1 MPLHILG
8 VLVVVGLTGL
18 AVLMHVMGLTKRRK
32 LKSAQDARA
41 AWQRE
46 FPRVAPGSV
55 LLCRN
60 GTSALLETAQG
71 PGVVWAMGEDTTAR
85 FLSGG
90 TVQQRGRK
98 LILHLPDFAAPR
110 ITLHL
115 SDDEIDTHRHWLEEH
130 LT

>member
-8 VLVVVGLTGL
+8 VLVVVGLIGL
-18 AVLMHVMGLTKRRK
+18 AVLMHTMGLTTRRK
-32 LKSAQDARA
+32 LSNTEDARA

-46 FPRVAPGSV
+46 FPRIPPGSV

-85 FLSGG
+85 FLTGG
-90 TVQQRGRK
+90 QLQQQGRK
-98 LILHLPDFAAPR
+98 LILRLPDFSAPR

-130 LT
+130 LI